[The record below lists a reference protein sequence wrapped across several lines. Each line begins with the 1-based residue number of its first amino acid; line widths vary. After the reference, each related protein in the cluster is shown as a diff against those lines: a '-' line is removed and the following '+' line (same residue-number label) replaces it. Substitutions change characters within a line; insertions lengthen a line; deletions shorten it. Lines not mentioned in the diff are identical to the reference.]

1 MQTFSYAW
9 YGTMLTNAVSFN
21 DLKTI
26 ITQN

>member
-1 MQTFSYAW
+1 
-9 YGTMLTNAVSFN
+9 MLTNAVSFN